1 MHGHFL
7 GKYQWWYKT
16 SDDDL
21 CNTSGVTDVWRNPNA
36 TREQLLAEYKSAKV
50 GGVFLLRQ
58 WQAYKEGRRM
68 GVREIE
74 IRRYYV

>member
-1 MHGHFL
+1 
-7 GKYQWWYKT
+7 
-16 SDDDL
+16 
-21 CNTSGVTDVWRNPNA
+21 VTDVWRNPNA